1 MILLVYYI
9 EYKDSKFPSDIMFY
23 RVQNQELTIDTLVK
37 LENTLEY
44 KAPKNP
50 VLVTTC
56 RYVFD
61 RHLISVKNENNLKV
75 ISCVAHNDCI
85 FIMG

>member
-1 MILLVYYI
+1 
-9 EYKDSKFPSDIMFY
+9 MFY
-23 RVQNQELTIDTLVK
+23 LVQNQELTIDTLVK
-37 LENTLEY
+37 LGNTLEY

-50 VLVTTC
+50 VLVNTC

-61 RHLISVKNENNLKV
+61 RHFISVKNENNLKV
-75 ISCVAHNDCI
+75 NSCVAHNDCI

>member
-1 MILLVYYI
+1 
-9 EYKDSKFPSDIMFY
+9 MFY
-23 RVQNQELTIDTLVK
+23 LVENQEVTIDTLVN

-61 RHLISVKNENNLKV
+61 RHFISVKNENNLKV
-75 ISCVAHNDCI
+75 NSCFAHNDCI
-85 FIMG
+85 SIMG